1 MATETIV
8 GNDESSILFWSNRWL
23 NGRTIA
29 EFAAP
34 NLFMAILRRTVKAQ
48 TVAQALQNRNWV
60 CGIKGA
66 LTVQVL
72 VEYLLVWD
80 LVDGLILR
88 PGVPDQ
94 HRWKLTQC
102 RVYSSKSAYAAF
114 FVGTIKFTARRRI

>member
-34 NLFMAILRRTVKAQ
+34 NLFMAIPRRTVKAQ

-60 CGIKGA
+60 CGIKGPNSS
-66 LTVQVL
+66 
-72 VEYLLVWD
+72 
-80 LVDGLILR
+80 GIG
-88 PGVPDQ
+88 GVPAGMGLGGWPNSTT
-94 HRWKLTQC
+94 RC
-102 RVYSSKSAYAAF
+102 P
-114 FVGTIKFTARRRI
+114 